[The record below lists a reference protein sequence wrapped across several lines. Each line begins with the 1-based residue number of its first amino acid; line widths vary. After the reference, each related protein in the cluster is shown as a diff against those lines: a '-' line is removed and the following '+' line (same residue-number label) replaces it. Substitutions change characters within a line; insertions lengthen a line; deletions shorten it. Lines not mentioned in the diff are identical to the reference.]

1 MRNFYLCWVS
11 NWVLEF
17 SKQQFKE
24 KPVFGTGCYNGKH
37 YVRFDEIVPKKKK
50 TIGKMAINFLLLIV
64 APVRQLLDLLPG

>member
-1 MRNFYLCWVS
+1 
-11 NWVLEF
+11 
-17 SKQQFKE
+17 
-24 KPVFGTGCYNGKH
+24 VFGTGCYNGKH